1 MSKYKYTVWMEY
13 GFDIETDEE
22 LDLDNPTEYFA
33 LQYLAD
39 QKLREIGLDDIILE
53 TTYNNISVE
62 EIK

>member
-13 GFDIETDEE
+13 GFDVETDDE

-62 EIK
+62 ETE

>member
-39 QKLREIGLDDIILE
+39 QRLREIGLDDIILE

-62 EIK
+62 EIA

>member
-62 EIK
+62 ETE